1 MNSVIVAISLLRAMN
16 RLFITLCFMVAP
28 HWRTLIYQNIKS
40 NISDQ
45 ASAKVLP
52 RQFKGRGNNS
62 WEAAARDGGRQKE
75 GGQEQ
80 AGSAGNIALEQA
92 ARSGPLK
99 ILVGGEEQQ
108 QGASMKT

>member
-45 ASAKVLP
+45 ASVKVLP
-52 RQFKGRGNNS
+52 RQFNGRGYNN
-62 WEAAARDGGRQKE
+62 WGDGPE
-75 GGQEQ
+75 N
-80 AGSAGNIALEQA
+80 AGAERGNSGKDYKTQQHRVSSA
-92 ARSGPLK
+92 K
-99 ILVGGEEQQ
+99 ISHLDVRN
-108 QGASMKT
+108 MKFCQRACKVSH